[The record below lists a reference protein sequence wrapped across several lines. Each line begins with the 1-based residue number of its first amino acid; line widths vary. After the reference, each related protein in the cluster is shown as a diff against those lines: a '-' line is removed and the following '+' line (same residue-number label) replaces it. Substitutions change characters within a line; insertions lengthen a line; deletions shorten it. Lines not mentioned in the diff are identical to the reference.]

1 MKCLANAKK
10 PVFLSAI
17 VKHHEILWIWKTV
30 HSMIV
35 SLESLEGSRTH
46 SASGVEAP
54 QDTQLGS
61 AWAVVISALTVH
73 RLLLQWQQGPS
84 FPLG

>member
-1 MKCLANAKK
+1 MKCLASAKK

-17 VKHHEILWIWKTV
+17 VKHHEILWIWKNV

-35 SLESLEGSRTH
+35 SLENQEGSGTH

-54 QDTQLGS
+54 GETHS
-61 AWAVVISALTVH
+61 
-73 RLLLQWQQGPS
+73 
-84 FPLG
+84 